1 MSSGLGRPTF
11 IDRTEV
17 EVALPNLAHEEQPSP
32 LLHMKLQQKLIRQI
46 AQRFD
51 APKHVVQPE
60 DVLEYRRMIES
71 WMDTFPDYFQLNP
84 TGKGWGKVPEWLIFH
99 RYYLWTMAY
108 LMILNPMRP
117 FMAKTY
123 NKTSPEAELEIYA
136 AGLRYAR
143 ELTMALDEW
152 VNITVHRDGWF
163 HFQIF
168 SVFDVA
174 SMLCAAV
181 KLDENSMIPDRD
193 FVIDAI
199 DSNLGML
206 RRLNEVS
213 PTAGVWHDLLMRQAK
228 QLPRPIA
235 SPGETQRK
243 KARLAESRARTSH
256 AFGATSQ
263 VKAESANKT
272 QRTWTLDPESDRP
285 PQESELPILEGRSS
299 TSVSPSSS
307 DNAGEGPPPL
317 PTHDNG
323 LQAQVDAFSQGL
335 EWTFFQNSANSVEL
349 DWANWQHFEVDGYFD
364 PAALP
369 QHNVQYD

>member
-1 MSSGLGRPTF
+1 MSSGLGRPTLV
-11 IDRTEV
+11 DRTEV
-17 EVALPNLAHEEQPSP
+17 DVALPNLAHEEQPSP

-46 AQRFD
+46 AQKFE

-60 DVLEYRRMIES
+60 DVVEYRRMIES
-71 WMDTFPDYFQLNP
+71 WMASFPDYFQLNP

-108 LMILNPMRP
+108 LMILNPIRP

-123 NKTSPEAELEIYA
+123 DQSSPKVELEIYA

-181 KLDENSMIPDRD
+181 KMDENAMIPDRD

-199 DSNLGML
+199 DSNLKML

-213 PTAGVWHDLLMRQAK
+213 DTAGVWHDLLMRQAK
-228 QLPRPIA
+228 QLPRPV
-235 SPGETQRK
+235 ETVEEAQRK
-243 KARLAESRARTSH
+243 KARLVASRARTTPTFSS
-256 AFGATSQ
+256 FNGIKT
-263 VKAESANKT
+263 ESIENT
-272 QRTWTLDPESDRP
+272 PRTWAMDRMSAPPPPEN
-285 PQESELPILEGRSS
+285 ELPSLEGHAS
-299 TSVSPSSS
+299 TSMSPSS
-307 DNAGEGPPPL
+307 DNIAEVPPISAV
-317 PTHDNG
+317 DNNDM
-323 LQAQVDAFSQGL
+323 QAQLNAFSQGL
-335 EWTFFQNSANSVEL
+335 DWTFFQNPNIENEL
-349 DWANWQHFEVDGYFD
+349 DWTNWQNFEADGFFAHAD
-364 PAALP
+364 VT
-369 QHNVQYD
+369 QHSANYD